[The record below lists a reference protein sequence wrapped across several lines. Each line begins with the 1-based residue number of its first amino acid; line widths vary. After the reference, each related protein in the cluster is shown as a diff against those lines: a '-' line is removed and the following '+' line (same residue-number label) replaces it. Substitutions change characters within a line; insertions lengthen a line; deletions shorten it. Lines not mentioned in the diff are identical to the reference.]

1 MGRSRSRSSR
11 SKSTPRKP
19 QDKETGVV
27 NSWNVQR
34 QFGFASCDSSRQ
46 DVFVHAEA
54 FKDMEVRD
62 RVKKSGLQRGDHVR
76 FDVKD
81 TGRGKK
87 PEAKNVELDET
98 GRSRERGGS
107 RRRSRS
113 RGRSDSRRS
122 RRRRSDSRRR
132 RR

>member
-11 SKSTPRKP
+11 SLSTPRKP
-19 QDKETGVV
+19 QETGTV

-87 PEAKNVELDET
+87 PEAKNVELDEQ
-98 GRSRERGGS
+98 GRSGERQGGS
-107 RRRSRS
+107 RRSRS

-132 RR
+132 R